1 MAATLRLVLVRALVP
16 ALLAAAIVAGA
27 LSADGRADRIF
38 AHGPAV
44 ITVVPAKHSRG
55 VMATTGGWAYCQQL
69 RALARNTGHTL
80 VCGRYEKD
88 GYTGPGLRSK
98 RRLDWGD
105 SDYLASLAST
115 IADVHARVGG
125 ELVLLGVSYSGF
137 GVATL
142 ASHRP
147 ELRPD
152 RLVVIDSYLDLPARR
167 AAAPPGSAIAREIDE
182 VTGGSQ
188 ESLRRRSTDVRGLA
202 ALVRAGT
209 TLLVVWSTSAE
220 EARRFRGATCNA
232 RASAG
237 TLAQLAAV
245 LGRPVAAWVTKA
257 QHGHDLWDSG
267 RRIMAGRPPGMRV
280 VFRPGGGIP
289 SGSVCP

>member
-1 MAATLRLVLVRALVP
+1 MAATLRLVLVRAFVP
-16 ALLAAAIVAGA
+16 ALLAAAIVAA
-27 LSADGRADRIF
+27 AVSTDGRADRIF
-38 AHGPAV
+38 ARGAAV
-44 ITVVPAKHSRG
+44 ITVVSAKHPRG

-69 RALARNTGHTL
+69 RALARNTAFTL

-88 GYTGPGLRSK
+88 GYTGPGLRPK

-105 SDYLASLAST
+105 PGYLASLAAT
-115 IADVHARVGG
+115 IDDVHAEVGG
-125 ELVLLGVSYSGF
+125 ELVLVGVSYSGF

-142 ASHRP
+142 ASHHP

-188 ESLRRRSTDVRGLA
+188 ESLRTRSTDVGGLVT
-202 ALVRAGT
+202 LVRTGT
-209 TLLVVWSTSAE
+209 RLLVVWSTSAD

-237 TLAQLAAV
+237 TLAELAVV
-245 LGRPVAAWVTKA
+245 LARPVEAWVTKA
-257 QHGHDLWDSG
+257 KHGHDLWDSG
-267 RRIMAGRPPGMRV
+267 RRIMAGRPPGTRV

-289 SGSVCP
+289 PGSVCT